1 MYQHFA
7 DLYDEIFPFDGGLEI
22 DLKPFIKPHGQA
34 IDLGCGTGRL
44 VHLVNH
50 MGMKMRGVDLDQQM
64 VDVAKKNFPNDE
76 FMQGDMVTSMKLNS
90 YDLITCFGNTLPHLK
105 PVELSMFFNHI
116 FDKLS
121 PDGYFIVTMLNYD
134 QILESKP
141 SQLPV
146 IKRENI
152 TFERYYTYQEDH
164 IIFKTVLSHNHQ
176 QTEDE
181 TILFPY
187 TKTRLEKITSEAK
200 LKVTFYKNIKLDSYD
215 IHHSHICMIITK

>member
-7 DLYDEIFPFDGGLEI
+7 DLYDEIFPFDGNLEK

-44 VHLVNH
+44 VHLVNR
-50 MGMKMRGVDLDQQM
+50 MGTKMHGVDLDQHM
-64 VDVAKKNFPNDE
+64 IDVAKKNFPNDE
-76 FMQGDMVTSMKLNS
+76 FIQGDMVTSMKLTS

-105 PVELSMFFNHI
+105 LEELYTFFNHI
-116 FDKLS
+116 FDTLS

-141 SQLPV
+141 SKLPV
-146 IKRENI
+146 IKRDNLK
-152 TFERYYTYQEDH
+152 FERYYTYQEDR
-164 IIFKTVLSHNHQ
+164 IIFKTVLSLNHQ

-187 TKTRLEKITSEAK
+187 TKSRLQKIISDAK
-200 LKVTFYKNIKLDSYD
+200 LKVTFYKNIRLDAYD
-215 IHHSHICMIITK
+215 VYHSHICMIITK